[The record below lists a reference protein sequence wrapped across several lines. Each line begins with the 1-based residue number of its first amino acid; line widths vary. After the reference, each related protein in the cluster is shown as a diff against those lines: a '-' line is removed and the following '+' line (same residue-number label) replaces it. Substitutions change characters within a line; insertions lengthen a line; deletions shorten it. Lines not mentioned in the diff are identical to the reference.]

1 MFKKLARSICFL
13 LLLGAVTLTVFNIL
27 RWKNSGGIV
36 KFYKYPAHTVDAAFL
51 GSSHCYCT
59 VNTALLW
66 EKYGMAAV
74 NMGDSGQNIGTTYYY
89 IKELLKTQSPSV
101 IAVELNYAAHEADGL
116 DNGNM
121 YRNTLNMKWS
131 RNYTDNLSY
140 SLRLAEN
147 KIDYA
152 DYFKYLLLKFP
163 VFHSRYSELT
173 DSDFSGYGEDARV
186 GRYRGSWVTGK
197 ALETPAACSV
207 TETADDLDTQWLDK
221 ITALAAENNVSL
233 VFFVAPYIISSS
245 EMRTFN
251 SIKNYAAEKNIPYFN
266 FNEIYEEIGLDYSQ
280 DLRERSHLNNYGA
293 EKVTSYLGDYINQTF
308 SLPDRRG
315 EKGYTLYD
323 KVWENWEK
331 DVYFHELTEET
342 ELGSYLDILKQAG
355 ASYAILRYDQSEEN
369 IRLMDSILQEHIS
382 TEAADSLLAREYY
395 SSTGYVHGVSY
406 LSDSVVLHNRSL
418 YLNASIKVPGPTDTL
433 SLWVISTDPRDGS
446 LAEIGKFA
454 RDGET
459 FIKAAAE
466 HGNTSVV
473 DN

>member
-1 MFKKLARSICFL
+1 MFKKLARSLCFL
-13 LLLGAVTLTVFNIL
+13 LLLGAVTFTVFNVL
-27 RWKNSGGIV
+27 RWKNSGGIT
-36 KFYKYPAHTVDAAFL
+36 KFYKYPDHTVDAAFF

-66 EKYGMAAV
+66 EKYGMAAI

-101 IAVELNYAAHEADGL
+101 IAVEVNYAAHEADGL

-140 SLRLAEN
+140 SLHLADD
-147 KIDYA
+147 KIDYK

-173 DSDFSGYGEDARV
+173 DSDFSGYGEDARI
-186 GRYRGSWVTGK
+186 GRYRGSWVTGN

-207 TETADDLDTQWLDK
+207 TETSGDLDTQWLDK
-221 ITALAAENNVSL
+221 IAALADENDISL

-251 SIKNYAAEKNIPYFN
+251 SIKAYSAEKNIPFFN
-266 FNEIYEEIGLDYSQ
+266 FNEIYDQIGLDYSQ

-293 EKVTSYLGDYINQTF
+293 EKVTDFLGEFISRTCP
-308 SLPDRRG
+308 LPDRRG
-315 EKGYTLYD
+315 EKKYFLYEQIS
-323 KVWENWEK
+323 ENWDR
-331 DVYFHELTEET
+331 DVYFHELTLET
-342 ELGSYLDILKQAG
+342 ELGKYIGILQQAG
-355 ASYAILRYDQSEEN
+355 ASYAILRYDQSVEN
-369 IRLMDSILQEHIS
+369 VRLIDEILQEHIS
-382 TEAADSLLAREYY
+382 TEAADWILAHEYY

-406 LSDSVVLHNRSL
+406 LSDSVVLHNRDL
-418 YLNASIKVPGPTDTL
+418 YVDAVMKVPGPTDTL
-433 SLWVISTDPRDGS
+433 SLWVVSTDPRTGE

-454 RDGET
+454 REGST
-459 FIKAAAE
+459 FIKVTAE
-466 HGNTSVV
+466 HGNTTVT

>member
-1 MFKKLARSICFL
+1 MF
-13 LLLGAVTLTVFNIL
+13 VF
-27 RWKNSGGIV
+27 
-36 KFYKYPAHTVDAAFL
+36 F

-66 EKYGMAAV
+66 EKYGMAAI

-101 IAVELNYAAHEADGL
+101 IAVEVNYAAHEADGL

-140 SLRLAEN
+140 SLHLADD
-147 KIDYA
+147 KIDYK

-173 DSDFSGYGEDARV
+173 DSDFSGYGEDARI
-186 GRYRGSWVTGK
+186 GRYRGSWVTGN

-207 TETADDLDTQWLDK
+207 TETSGDLDTQWLDK
-221 ITALAAENNVSL
+221 IIALADENDISL

-251 SIKNYAAEKNIPYFN
+251 SIKAYSAEKNIPFFN
-266 FNEIYEEIGLDYSQ
+266 FNEIYDQIGLDYSQ

-293 EKVTSYLGDYINQTF
+293 EKVTDFLGEFISRTCP
-308 SLPDRRG
+308 LPDRRG
-315 EKGYTLYD
+315 EKKYSLYEQIS
-323 KVWENWEK
+323 ENWDR
-331 DVYFHELTEET
+331 DVYFHELTLET
-342 ELGSYLDILKQAG
+342 ELGKYIGILQQAG
-355 ASYAILRYDQSEEN
+355 ASYAILRYDQSVEN
-369 IRLMDSILQEHIS
+369 VRLIDEILQEHIS
-382 TEAADSLLAREYY
+382 TEAADWILAHEYY

-406 LSDSVVLHNRSL
+406 LSDSVVLHNRDL
-418 YLNASIKVPGPTDTL
+418 YVDAVMKVPGPTDTL
-433 SLWVISTDPRDGS
+433 SLWVVSTDPRTGE

-454 RDGET
+454 REGST
-459 FIKAAAE
+459 FIKVTGE
-466 HGNTSVV
+466 HGNTTVT

>member
-1 MFKKLARSICFL
+1 MLKKLTRSICFL
-13 LLLGAVTLTVFNIL
+13 LLLGAVTFTVFHVL
-27 RWKNSGGIV
+27 RWKNSGGIT
-36 KFYKYPAHTVDAAFL
+36 KFYKYPDHTVDAAFL

-66 EKYGMAAV
+66 EKYGMAAI
-74 NMGDSGQNIGTTYYY
+74 NMGDSGQNIGTTYFYM
-89 IKELLKTQSPSV
+89 KELLKTQSPSV
-101 IAVELNYAAHEADGL
+101 IAVELNYAAHAADGL

-131 RNYTDNLSY
+131 KNYTDNLSY
-140 SLRLAEN
+140 SLNLAHE
-147 KIDYA
+147 KINYY

-186 GRYRGSWVTGK
+186 GRYRGSWVIGN
-197 ALETPAACSV
+197 ALETPAACSL
-207 TETADDLDTQWLDK
+207 TESIDELDTRWLDM
-221 ITALAAENNVSL
+221 ITDLAAVNNISL

-251 SIKNYAAEKNIPYFN
+251 AIKSYAADRNIPFFN
-266 FNEIYEEIGLDYSQ
+266 FNELYEDIGLDYSH

-293 EKVTSYLGDYINQTF
+293 EKVTSFLGEYISQTC

-315 EKGYTLYD
+315 EKQYALYD
-323 KVWENWEK
+323 DVLENWKK

-342 ELGSYLDILKQAG
+342 ELGRYLDILQQAG
-355 ASYAILRYDQSEEN
+355 ASYAILRYDQAEEN
-369 IRLMDSILQEHIS
+369 IRLLDDILQQHIS
-382 TEAADSLLAREYY
+382 TEAADSVLGREYY

-406 LSDSVVLHNRSL
+406 LSDSVVLKNRNL
-418 YLNASIKVPGPTDTL
+418 YLDAVGKVPGPTDTL
-433 SLWVISTDPRDGS
+433 SLWIVSTDPRDGT

-454 RDGET
+454 REGET
-459 FIKAAAE
+459 FVKTTAE
-466 HGNTSVV
+466 HGSTAVT